1 MTDPFPDEIDEALW
15 DEACRR
21 ADAIRSFL
29 KRNSARATAADVAEL
44 AARLGLSQATAYRLI
59 KLFRAG
65 GTILSLV
72 DRKRGRPQGHR
83 VLDDKREEIIR
94 ATINAY
100 YLKRTRPTVSQ
111 LVRDVQ
117 TNCISTG
124 LKPPHRRTIVTR
136 LKEIDLQ
143 KRARRRGEQKIIKAT
158 TPVPGTFGASP
169 PPGDGPDRPYE
180 GRRLRC

>member
-21 ADAIRSFL
+21 GDAIRSFL
-29 KRNSARATAADVAEL
+29 KRNPAGATAADVAEL

-83 VLDDKREEIIR
+83 VLDDKREEIIL
-94 ATINAY
+94 ATIKAY

-117 TNCISTG
+117 TNCISAG
-124 LKPPHRRTIVTR
+124 FKPPHRRTIVAR
-136 LKEIDLQ
+136 LKDIDLQ